1 MTDMWGDLVW
11 AALADL
17 KMRLLLVLPGVLAM
31 LTLAVVGLT
40 GAWIAARV
48 TRRVAQAVAFDRR
61 AESWGIVSQ
70 LGRAGV
76 RRPPSQ
82 VLGLVVFWSI
92 LVLFLSM
99 AIDALAI
106 PGTGRL
112 TEFVFSWV
120 PRVMGA
126 ALILLVGWLVANF
139 LGEGVLIAAVNAR
152 LPEARLLARAIRW
165 GVLLFDGVAALG
177 PYLEALGISEVYLSP
192 CFRCGPGSSHGYDVT
207 DHNAFNPELGS
218 AATFD
223 RMAAALAARGL
234 GLILDVV
241 PNHMGIAGD
250 ANPWWLDVLENGPAS
265 PRAEFFDIDWT
276 PIKPELRNRVL
287 LPILPDQYGRVLESQ
302 QLTLEFADGAFHL
315 RYTNARLPITPQTY
329 PQILTDGLE
338 SVAQRL
344 GPEDA
349 GLQELRSILTAIEH
363 LPGRTETDPR
373 RVEERLREKEI
384 VKRRLMALAKESAD
398 IREHIEETVRR
409 FNGVPGD
416 PASFD
421 ALDGILSAQTYR
433 LADWRVA
440 GDEVNYRRFFDV
452 SHLAAIRMERRS
464 VFDATHQLILR
475 LVGEGKVT
483 GLRIDHPDGL
493 YAPGEYFHRLQEG
506 ALIATARRLRPE
518 LGPPEAEALA
528 ALYRTRAADQAA
540 TLEARPLW
548 IAAEKI
554 LGPDEPLPEWWAV
567 AGTTGYDFLAAVN
580 GLFVDRGTSRQM
592 TALYSRVAG
601 DGARMA
607 DLTYGAKRL
616 IMQVSMASEI
626 NQLGYTL
633 DRMSERDRLAR
644 DFTLPSLGRAIREVV
659 AAFAVYRTY
668 VGDDGS
674 DTPGPRDRGYI
685 ESAVAEAKRRNPTV
699 NVSIFDFVRDVLLL
713 RHPDRSGPEER
724 AARRH
729 FAMRFQQT
737 TGPVTAK
744 GVEDTA
750 FYLYNRLVS
759 LNEVGGDPARYGEPV
774 PVFHA
779 RNERRLERWPE
790 SMLATSTHDTKRGED
805 VRARINVLSEVPGE
819 WAAEVRRW
827 RGIAR
832 RFKRQIDGHAAPDS
846 NDEYL
851 LYQTLVGAWPARD
864 EDEPLETVT
873 SRLVAYM
880 EKATKEA
887 KRRTSWVNPSQ
898 PYDGAVGAFI
908 RGLLAPDGPFLPAFR
923 PFQRLVAAHGAVNS
937 LAQTLLKLTVP
948 GVPDFYQG
956 TELWDL
962 ALVDPDNRRPVDF
975 ARRQALL
982 EALRA
987 RIAADAAAGADAT
1000 SLCAELLAHWPDGR
1014 VKLYLTHRALTLRRE
1029 RAPLFAVGGYRAL
1042 GADGPGADHLL
1053 ALARADGTDAVVAA
1067 VPRLTVRQGGLTG
1080 RILLGAPA
1088 WEHTA
1093 VVLAEDLA

>member
-1 MTDMWGDLVW
+1 MID
-11 AALADL
+11 A
-17 KMRLLLVLPGVLAM
+17 GVLFQQA
-31 LTLAVVGLT
+31 
-40 GAWIAARV
+40 
-48 TRRVAQAVAFDRR
+48 AVALRHERR
-61 AESWGIVSQ
+61 ASYRLQ
-70 LGRAGV
+70 LGSA
-76 RRPPSQ
+76 
-82 VLGLVVFWSI
+82 LG
-92 LVLFLSM
+92 
-99 AIDALAI
+99 
-106 PGTGRL
+106 
-112 TEFVFSWV
+112 
-120 PRVMGA
+120 
-126 ALILLVGWLVANF
+126 
-139 LGEGVLIAAVNAR
+139 
-152 LPEARLLARAIRW
+152 
-165 GVLLFDGVAALG
+165 FDGVAALG

-265 PRAEFFDIDWT
+265 PRAEIFDIDWA
-276 PIKPELRNRVL
+276 PAKAELRNRVL

-302 QLTLEFADGAFHL
+302 QLALEFVDGAFHL
-315 RYTNARLPITPQTY
+315 RYAGARLPITPRTY

-338 SVAQRL
+338 PVAQRL

-373 RVEERLREKEI
+373 RVEERMREKEI

-409 FNGVPGD
+409 FNGVPGE

-421 ALDGILSAQTYR
+421 ALDRILSAQTYR

-506 ALIATARRLRPE
+506 ALIATARRLLPE

-607 DLTYGAKRL
+607 DVTYGAKRL

-626 NQLGYTL
+626 NQLGYHL

-713 RHPDRSGPEER
+713 RHPDRSGPDER

-774 PVFHA
+774 SVFHA

-790 SMLATSTHDTKRGED
+790 SMLSTSTHDTKRGED
-805 VRARINVLSEVPGE
+805 VRARINVLSEAPTE

-832 RFKRQIDGHAAPDS
+832 RFKRQIDGHAAPDH

-873 SRLVAYM
+873 RRLVAYM

-898 PYDGAVGAFI
+898 PYDGAVREFI

-975 ARRQALL
+975 PRRQALL

-987 RIAADAAAGADAT
+987 RIAADEAAGADAT
-1000 SLCAELLAHWPDGR
+1000 ALCAELLAHWPDGR
-1014 VKLYLTHRALTLRRE
+1014 VKLYLTHRALTLRQQ

-1042 GADGPGADHLL
+1042 ETDGPRADHLL
-1053 ALARADGTDAVVAA
+1053 ALARTDGTDAVVAA
-1067 VPRLTVRQGGLTG
+1067 VPRLTARLGGLTG
-1080 RILLGAPA
+1080 QILLGPSA

-1093 VVLAEDLA
+1093 VVLAEDLAGVYRDRFTGLTVTSEPRDGGAILPAGALFAHFPVALLERTAPAPDVTR